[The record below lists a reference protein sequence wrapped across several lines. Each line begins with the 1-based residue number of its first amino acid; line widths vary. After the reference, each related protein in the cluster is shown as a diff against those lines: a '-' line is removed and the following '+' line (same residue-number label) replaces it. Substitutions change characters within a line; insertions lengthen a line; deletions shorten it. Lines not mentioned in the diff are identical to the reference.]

1 MPDKGGGIALVHADE
16 SCLGNGLD
24 GSSRGGA
31 ASFIEMWSAEG
42 VARHDMHISAPDST
56 NNRMALSGAI
66 ATFALLSQQ
75 YERLTVVYVSD
86 SQYLIKGMNEWV
98 PSWRSRGWKR
108 KGGTIENLN
117 LWKKLV
123 QVTERHE
130 TVWRWVRGHAG
141 HPKNEYVNDLAMKAA
156 AEQTFSE
163 GLEQS
168 LFDQWLARKRTTG
181 RFTNYEPDTELA
193 QIEREH
199 ASKP

>member
-1 MPDKGGGIALVHADE
+1 MADKGGVIALVHADE

-24 GSSRGGA
+24 GFSPGGA
-31 ASFIEMWSAEG
+31 ASIVEMCSVEG
-42 VARHDMHISAPDST
+42 VERRDMHISAPDST

-66 ATFALLSQQ
+66 ATFALLCQEH
-75 YERLTVVYVSD
+75 ERLTVVYVSD

-98 PSWRSRGWKR
+98 PTWRARGWKR

-123 QVTERHE
+123 QVTERHR
-130 TVWRWVRGHAG
+130 TVWRWVRGHSG

-156 AEQTFSE
+156 ADQTFSE
-163 GLEQS
+163 GLEKS
-168 LFDQWLARKRTTG
+168 LFDQWLIQHRALG
-181 RFTNYEPDTELA
+181 HFTEFDPDIELA
-193 QIEREH
+193 EIEAEL